1 MVNSEH
7 RIDVFQRGNP
17 NKVKTLDI
25 EYMRCSLV
33 LDRVFF
39 VGTEEKLCYMI
50 DTSTFEVLDKMST

>member
-1 MVNSEH
+1 M
-7 RIDVFQRGNP
+7 
-17 NKVKTLDI
+17 DI

>member
-1 MVNSEH
+1 M
-7 RIDVFQRGNP
+7 
-17 NKVKTLDI
+17 DI

-50 DTSTFEVLDKMST
+50 DTSSFEVLDKMSTQSFVFTIEQIDSKTLVCGQY